1 MRRFA
6 FRSVQAEGYDA
17 ARISSRLWHRWQRIG
32 MGQRFRRFSYTN
44 YAEQYYSN

>member
-17 ARISSRLWHRWQRIG
+17 ANILTARHRWQRIG
-32 MGQRFRRFSYTN
+32 MGQRFRRFSYTD